1 MWRLTLN
8 CYIAACDSQAIGLAS
23 GGRIPDDS
31 FSASSIFRARY
42 AAKYGRLN
50 GRGAWE
56 PKTTTDPDDYLQ
68 IDLLYEYVICAVA
81 TQGSPPSQ
89 SSAQEWT
96 TEYKLGF
103 SLNGTTF
110 FPYKE
115 NKTDKVGMS
124 CSHIQVFIT
133 AKINTCGTKLKL
145 LTRTTNLLIHV
156 IDHYQLTNANITHN
170 ILMLLTNHIDIT
182 FKNK

>member
-1 MWRLTLN
+1 M
-8 CYIAACDSQAIGLAS
+8 AS

-31 FSASSIFRARY
+31 FSASSIFVPKY

-56 PKTTTDPDDYLQ
+56 PKTTTDPTDYLQ

-81 TQGSPPSQ
+81 TQGNPPTQ

-96 TEYKLGF
+96 TEYKLRF

-110 FPYKE
+110 FPYNE
-115 NKTDKVGMS
+115 NKADKVGMT
-124 CSHIQVFIT
+124 CSRMQVFIT
-133 AKINTCGTKLKL
+133 AKINACGTKLEL
-145 LTRTTNLLIHV
+145 LTAITNLLIHV
-156 IDHYQLTNANITHN
+156 VEY
-170 ILMLLTNHIDIT
+170 
-182 FKNK
+182 

>member
-1 MWRLTLN
+1 M
-8 CYIAACDSQAIGLAS
+8 AS
-23 GGRIPDDS
+23 SGRIPDDS
-31 FSASSIFRARY
+31 FSASSIFAPRY

-133 AKINTCGTKLKL
+133 AKINNCGTKLKL
-145 LTRTTNLLIHV
+145 LTRTANLLIHV
-156 IDHYQLTNANITHN
+156 TEY
-170 ILMLLTNHIDIT
+170 
-182 FKNK
+182 

>member
-1 MWRLTLN
+1 M
-8 CYIAACDSQAIGLAS
+8 AS

-31 FSASSIFRARY
+31 FSASSEFKARY

-81 TQGSPPSQ
+81 TQGNPPGH

-96 TEYKLGF
+96 TEYKLRF

-110 FPYKE
+110 FPYNE
-115 NKTDKVGMS
+115 NKADKVGMT
-124 CSHIQVFIT
+124 CSRMQVFIT
-133 AKINTCGTKLKL
+133 AKINACGTKLEL
-145 LTRTTNLLIHV
+145 LTAITNLLIHV
-156 IDHYQLTNANITHN
+156 VEY
-170 ILMLLTNHIDIT
+170 
-182 FKNK
+182 

>member
-1 MWRLTLN
+1 MKNIHEKKSFN
-8 CYIAACDSQAIGLAS
+8 CYLVACDSQPIGLAS

-31 FSASSIFRARY
+31 FSATSIFAPKY

-50 GRGAWE
+50 GTGAWE

-81 TQGSPPSQ
+81 TQGNPPTQ

-96 TEYKLGF
+96 TEYKLRF

-110 FPYKE
+110 FPYNE
-115 NKTDKVGMS
+115 NKADKVGMT
-124 CSHIQVFIT
+124 CSRMQVFIT
-133 AKINTCGTKLKL
+133 AKINACGTKLEL
-145 LTRTTNLLIHV
+145 LTAITNLLIHV
-156 IDHYQLTNANITHN
+156 VEY
-170 ILMLLTNHIDIT
+170 
-182 FKNK
+182 

>member
-1 MWRLTLN
+1 M
-8 CYIAACDSQAIGLAS
+8 AS

-31 FSASSIFRARY
+31 FSASSIFNARY

-56 PKTTTDPDDYLQ
+56 PKTTNGLDDYLQ

-81 TQGSPPSQ
+81 TQGNPPTQ
-89 SSAQEWT
+89 SIGQEWT
-96 TEYKLGF
+96 TEYKLRF

-115 NKTDKVGMS
+115 NNTDKVGMS
-124 CSHIQVFIT
+124 CSYIQVFIT
-133 AKINTCGTKLKL
+133 AKINTFGTKLKL
-145 LTRTTNLLIHV
+145 LTRTANLLIHV
-156 IDHYQLTNANITHN
+156 IEY
-170 ILMLLTNHIDIT
+170 
-182 FKNK
+182 

>member
-1 MWRLTLN
+1 M
-8 CYIAACDSQAIGLAS
+8 AS

-31 FSASSIFRARY
+31 FSATSIFAPKY

-56 PKTTTDPDDYLQ
+56 PKTTTDPTDYLQ

-81 TQGSPPSQ
+81 TQGNPPTQSPT
-89 SSAQEWT
+89 AQEWT
-96 TEYKLGF
+96 TEYKLRF

-115 NKTDKVGMS
+115 KKTDKVGVS
-124 CSHIQVFIT
+124 SSRIQVFTT
-133 AKINTCGTKLKL
+133 AKMSSYVTKLKL
-145 LTRTTNLLIHV
+145 FTRTKNLLIPV
-156 IDHYQLTNANITHN
+156 IEY
-170 ILMLLTNHIDIT
+170 
-182 FKNK
+182 

>member
-1 MWRLTLN
+1 M
-8 CYIAACDSQAIGLAS
+8 AS
-23 GGRIPDDS
+23 SGRIPDDS
-31 FSASSIFRARY
+31 FSASSIFAPRY

-56 PKTTTDPDDYLQ
+56 PKTNTDPTDYLQ

-89 SSAQEWT
+89 SSAREWT

-103 SLNGTTF
+103 SHNGTTF

-145 LTRTTNLLIHV
+145 ITRTANLLIHV
-156 IDHYQLTNANITHN
+156 TEY
-170 ILMLLTNHIDIT
+170 
-182 FKNK
+182 

>member
-1 MWRLTLN
+1 M
-8 CYIAACDSQAIGLAS
+8 AS

-31 FSASSIFRARY
+31 FSASSIFKARY

-50 GRGAWE
+50 GTGAWE

-81 TQGSPPSQ
+81 TQGNPPKQ
-89 SSAQEWT
+89 STAQEWT
-96 TEYKLGF
+96 TEYKLRF
-103 SLNGTTF
+103 SFNGTTF
-110 FPYKE
+110 FPYNE

-133 AKINTCGTKLKL
+133 SKINTWGTKLKL
-145 LTRTTNLLIHV
+145 LTRTANLLIHV
-156 IDHYQLTNANITHN
+156 IEY
-170 ILMLLTNHIDIT
+170 
-182 FKNK
+182 